1 MKVVG
6 LGKMHMSAKN
16 RVRIQKF
23 AMEISKTMVTW
34 VESQVNSYLVAFF
47 VKSFSIKPW
56 YTIFGIFPR
65 YYITYHDSMHWF
77 AIFLI
82 FFGIPLLPFQI

>member
-6 LGKMHMSAKN
+6 LAEMLMSAKN
-16 RVRIQKF
+16 RVMIQKF
-23 AMEISKTMVTW
+23 AIEVLKTIVTW
-34 VESQVNSYLVAFF
+34 VESQVNSCLVAFF

-56 YTIFGIFPR
+56 YAIFGIFPR

-77 AIFLI
+77 ANFLI